1 MADNILFLD
10 PISTRRFALDF
21 SDLVTIIKGSSIKS
35 AAISDEFFELSLTDA
50 FNLRI
55 ETHPTILLTSTLNR
69 GELPPVRLQI
79 LANGE
84 APSALTVERRIRAL
98 RQLYAVNFLIDAGRS
113 KEAAR
118 VLDANPNADLEE
130 LLRERDRLF
139 VTAASEGTFW
149 LTVLTKT
156 RSAFRSLANIVP
168 LFYEEGRQA
177 LLERMRANTE
187 LAKLTVKEKEDKL
200 SFDRANKLVELVQKV
215 EKIKDPHVKERVQDV
230 LSASLSRLGRQIP
243 ALPKPTEEAAPK
255 PSKRVGDRALLRR
268 ITPAT
273 KKRKRE
279 RDE

>member
-10 PISTRRFALDF
+10 PISNRSFPLNF
-21 SDLVTIIKGSSIKS
+21 SDLLTIIKGSSIKS
-35 AAISDEFFELSLTDA
+35 AALSDDFFELVLTDA

-55 ETHPTILLTSTLNR
+55 ETQPTILLTSTLNKN
-69 GELPPVRLQI
+69 EFPPVRLQI
-79 LANGE
+79 IADGE
-84 APSALTVERRIRAL
+84 TPSAFTVERRIRSL
-98 RQLYAVNFLIDAGRS
+98 RQLYATNFLVNAGRS
-113 KEAAR
+113 KEVAR
-118 VLDANPNADLEE
+118 VLDANRNADLEE
-130 LLRERDRLF
+130 LLEEQDRLF
-139 VTAASEGTFW
+139 VAAASEGTFW

-168 LFYEEGRQA
+168 LFYEEGREA

-200 SFDRANKLVELVQKV
+200 YFDRANKSVDLVQKI

-230 LSASLSRLGRQIP
+230 LSASLGGLGRELP
-243 ALPKPTEEAAPK
+243 ALPKPTEAPTSK
-255 PSKRVGDRALLRR
+255 QLKRVGDRALLGR

-279 RDE
+279 RDK